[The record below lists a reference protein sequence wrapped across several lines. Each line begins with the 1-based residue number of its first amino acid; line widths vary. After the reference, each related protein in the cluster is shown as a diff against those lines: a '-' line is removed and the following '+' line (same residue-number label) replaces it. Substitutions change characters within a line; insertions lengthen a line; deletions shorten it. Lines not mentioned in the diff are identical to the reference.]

1 MEFKKRICA
10 AFGLPEDTT
19 DEELATKCEAMCKAT
34 ASAGED
40 AGKLT
45 ASLTAAT
52 ESTTKLQAR
61 VAELEGNEAKH
72 AAALFERDFET
83 AFKASLD
90 EGRTGL
96 PDMRDTLHSVAVTV
110 GLPAAVKLMA
120 ALPRLVM
127 AEQGIAGKP
136 AADKVEGAASELD
149 AFIAE
154 QMKAGKTYVE
164 AMRAANVTKR
174 AAVEATFTNVIALPT
189 KEG

>member
-1 MEFKKRICA
+1 M
-10 AFGLPEDTT
+10 
-19 DEELATKCEAMCKAT
+19 
-34 ASAGED
+34 
-40 AGKLT
+40 
-45 ASLTAAT
+45 
-52 ESTTKLQAR
+52 
-61 VAELEGNEAKH
+61 AELEGNEAKH

-136 AADKVEGAASELD
+136 AADTTQSAAGELE
-149 AFIAE
+149 AFVTE
-154 QMKAGKTYVE
+154 QMKSGRTYVE
-164 AMRAANVTKR
+164 AMRAANVAKR
-174 AAVEATFTNVIALPT
+174 GAVEATFTNVIALPS